1 LRGAKKGNRRLRKR
15 VAELKQTIRELQSR
29 VLETEEDT
37 EEDTEEPQP
46 NETDPPVDTEPIADC
61 DSSAEEPEEQ
71 EEDYTYAAMEESTTE
86 SECDEDA
93 EELFTGDVRVDPSM
107 PEYSQPKFIVF
118 YGMLM
123 NIFTLFCFKCKE
135 AAPPVSMKCH
145 GTMVTVTQHCLK
157 CKDVFEWKS
166 QPLVMGKYPG
176 GNVLLSFAIL
186 MAGAPISKVL
196 LIFRHMGVSVYSAR
210 TYFRHQR
217 QFIFPTILHY
227 WESYRA
233 KLVDKLKKLKEVV
246 WTGDGRF
253 DSMGHSAK
261 YGAYTMLCTTNVKIV
276 HFEVVQA
283 NETGGSQQ
291 MELEGCKRSF
301 QFLKRL
307 GLSIPVFI
315 SD

>member
-1 LRGAKKGNRRLRKR
+1 
-15 VAELKQTIRELQSR
+15 
-29 VLETEEDT
+29 
-37 EEDTEEPQP
+37 
-46 NETDPPVDTEPIADC
+46 
-61 DSSAEEPEEQ
+61 
-71 EEDYTYAAMEESTTE
+71 
-86 SECDEDA
+86 
-93 EELFTGDVRVDPSM
+93 M

-261 YGAYTMLCTTNVKIV
+261 YGAYTMLCTTNMKIV
-276 HFEVVQA
+276 HFEVVQVR
-283 NETGGSQQ
+283 GLYMYFCLVLGS
-291 MELEGCKRSF
+291 
-301 QFLKRL
+301 
-307 GLSIPVFI
+307 
-315 SD
+315 

>member
-1 LRGAKKGNRRLRKR
+1 M
-15 VAELKQTIRELQSR
+15 
-29 VLETEEDT
+29 
-37 EEDTEEPQP
+37 
-46 NETDPPVDTEPIADC
+46 
-61 DSSAEEPEEQ
+61 
-71 EEDYTYAAMEESTTE
+71 YH
-86 SECDEDA
+86 SECHYVVCSDTCTCCNCFLDC
-93 EELFTGDVRVDPSM
+93 LFFRVDPSM

-261 YGAYTMLCTTNVKIV
+261 YGAYTMLCTTNMKIV
-276 HFEVVQA
+276 HFEVVQVR
-283 NETGGSQQ
+283 GLYMYFCLVLGS
-291 MELEGCKRSF
+291 
-301 QFLKRL
+301 
-307 GLSIPVFI
+307 
-315 SD
+315 